1 MGASDKGVALPNDS
15 IQVIEG
21 PARLYC
27 LCKTTDENNM
37 IGCDKCDE
45 WYHFACVGIDQ
56 VTHNHFLTT
65 FNSLPL
71 LILITMSLFALN
83 AKRRKQLRGRKRA
96 PSQLRKQ
103 QHHLNPPK

>member
-1 MGASDKGVALPNDS
+1 MAASDLGAPLPTDS
-15 IQVIEG
+15 IQVNEG

-56 VTHNHFLTT
+56 VTHTHFLTT

-71 LILITMSLFALN
+71 LISITMSLFAPN
-83 AKRRKQLRGRKRA
+83 AKRRRQLRDRKRA
-96 PSQLRKQ
+96 PPQPRKQ
-103 QHHLNPPK
+103 QLLHPPR

>member
-1 MGASDKGVALPNDS
+1 MASSDLGVPLPTDS
-15 IQVIEG
+15 VQVNEG
-21 PARLYC
+21 PTRLYC

-65 FNSLPL
+65 LNSLPL
-71 LILITMSLFALN
+71 LISITMSLFALN
-83 AKRRKQLRGRKRA
+83 AKRRKPQRDLKRV
-96 PSQLRKQ
+96 PHQPRKQ
-103 QHHLNPPK
+103 QHLLPLK